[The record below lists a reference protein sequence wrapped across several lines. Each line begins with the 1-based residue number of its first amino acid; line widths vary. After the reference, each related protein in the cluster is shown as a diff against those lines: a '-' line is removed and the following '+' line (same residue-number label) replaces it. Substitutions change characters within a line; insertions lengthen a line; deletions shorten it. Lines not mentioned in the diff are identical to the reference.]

1 MIVLIFCWIFAIIV
15 SSPFILFM
23 EYNDSNRTEYE
34 ISLNETTNESSNET
48 NWCGLIEV
56 QISKI
61 YFLIFV
67 SFFIFVPTIL
77 LVPTYSFIIR
87 EIYCVTNQDF
97 LDRSFKN
104 SEKLVERV
112 MIQQKKSLSE
122 TGTNGNLSS
131 MKTKK
136 KQTLK
141 LCAISLF
148 FFFCVIPIKLFQ
160 ILKFLIDIESLEVT
174 HTIFLISKLLFY
186 THIMS
191 NPIIYNLMS
200 SKFSKAFKNVLFCK
214 YFRCSKHR
222 DNNNNNN
229 NNK

>member
-1 MIVLIFCWIFAIIV
+1 MSVLIFCWIFAIIV

-23 EYNDSNRTEYE
+23 EYNDSNRTKYE
-34 ISLNETTNESSNET
+34 FPMNETTNEYSNET

-61 YFLIFV
+61 YFLVFV

-77 LVPTYSFIIR
+77 LVPTYSFIIKN
-87 EIYCVTNQDF
+87 IYSVKNLEFLEKSVKNAEHVSKAVINQQIKTSTDF
-97 LDRSFKN
+97 GN
-104 SEKLVERV
+104 S
-112 MIQQKKSLSE
+112 
-122 TGTNGNLSS
+122 GNLSS
-131 MKTKK
+131 MKAKK

-214 YFRCSKHR
+214 YFRCRCFLSH
-222 DNNNNNN
+222 
-229 NNK
+229 